1 MKEFIDSFE
10 KIFGNKQRIMAV
22 MAHPDD
28 AEIYAGG
35 TIARLVA
42 EGKEVCVV
50 KLTRGNKGSRQEKIS
65 EQELIALRTAEDL
78 KGMAALG
85 IKPENSIF
93 LDLRDG
99 EVENSLETI
108 EKIVRQIRLFRPELI
123 ITHNPEDSII
133 RFDEE
138 NSWGNHRDHRHT
150 GQSALD
156 AGYPY
161 SRDLLFFPEHFDDP
175 KAQSVAILEYLLVDY
190 YHHPETVYIDIT
202 EHEQTRTNAI
212 AAHDSQ
218 YDQQAAHE
226 STAFFTHLHPTKRYE
241 RFRYVRTD

>member
-1 MKEFIDSFE
+1 MKEFTDSFE
-10 KIFGNKQRIMAV
+10 KIFESKKRIMAV

-42 EGKEVCVV
+42 EGKEVCIV
-50 KLTRGNKGSRQEKIS
+50 KLTRGNKGSRQENIT
-65 EQELIALRTAEDL
+65 EQDLATLRTEEDQ

-99 EVENSLETI
+99 EVENSLQTI
-108 EKIVRQIRLFRPELI
+108 EKIVKQIRLFKPELI

-133 RFDEE
+133 TFDEE
-138 NSWGNHRDHRHT
+138 NAWGNHRDHRHT

-161 SRDLLFFPEHFDDP
+161 SRDLLFFPEHFQDP
-175 KAQSVAILEYLLVDY
+175 KASSVAVLEYLLVDY

-202 EHEQTRTNAI
+202 AHEQTRTNAI

-218 YDQQAAHE
+218 YNQQAAQD
-226 STAFFTHLHPTKRYE
+226 STAFFTHIHPTKRYE